1 MVPKPTEQK
10 WKLSVLKIFSSE
22 SSDESLDCI
31 FYECILLKTLK
42 QTQWKTSSDILSL
55 CKIVFILPS

>member
-10 WKLSVLKIFSSE
+10 WKLSLLEISSSE
-22 SSDESLDCI
+22 SSDESLDYI

-42 QTQWKTSSDILSL
+42 QKQWKTSLDIL
-55 CKIVFILPS
+55 